1 MIKIVADTTSGISPE
16 RARELDIAY
25 IPQIIIFGDEA
36 YRDDTEIDNVTFL
49 QKLRSSPVLP
59 KTAAPQPPLYT
70 PIFEEYG
77 KPGNTIIVI
86 CPSAEVSG
94 TVRSAT
100 IAAQDFPDADI
111 RILDTRTIGSGL
123 ASIVLQAVEWAKQG
137 MDADELVQKIM
148 EMSTRQ
154 KVYFL
159 VDTLEYLHKGGR
171 IGGAQKLVGG
181 ILQVKPILTLRNG
194 RAEAAESQRTK
205 QRALARLKELVVN
218 EYPKNQNGYLTIMH
232 GGVEEEAIAL
242 ATDLAKLLNL
252 QPEEIPIYFLPPA
265 ILVHAGPGVL
275 ATSFFTQSQT

>member
-1 MIKIVADTTSGISPE
+1 MIKIVADTTSGIPPE
-16 RARELDIAY
+16 KARELGIAY
-25 IPQIIIFGDEA
+25 IPQIIIFGNEA

-70 PIFEEYG
+70 PIYQEFG
-77 KPGNTIIVI
+77 QKGNTIVVI

-100 IAAQDFPDADI
+100 IAAQDFPEADI
-111 RILDTRTIGSGL
+111 RILDTRTIGAGL
-123 ASIVLQAVEWAKQG
+123 ASLVLKAVEWVNQG
-137 MDADELVQKIM
+137 MGADELVQKIM
-148 EMSTRQ
+148 EMSARE

-181 ILQVKPILTLRNG
+181 ILQVKPILTLKNG

-205 QRALARLKELVVN
+205 QRAVARLKELVITD
-218 EYPKNQNGYLTIMH
+218 YPKDRNGYLSIMH

-242 ATDLAKLLNL
+242 AKDLATQLNVK
-252 QPEEIPIYFLPPA
+252 PENIPIYFLPPA

-275 ATSFFTQSQT
+275 GVSFFT

>member
-16 RARELDIAY
+16 KARELGIAY

-100 IAAQDFPDADI
+100 VAAQDFPGADI
-111 RILDTRTIGSGL
+111 RILDTKTIG
-123 ASIVLQAVEWAKQG
+123 
-137 MDADELVQKIM
+137 
-148 EMSTRQ
+148 
-154 KVYFL
+154 
-159 VDTLEYLHKGGR
+159 
-171 IGGAQKLVGG
+171 
-181 ILQVKPILTLRNG
+181 
-194 RAEAAESQRTK
+194 
-205 QRALARLKELVVN
+205 
-218 EYPKNQNGYLTIMH
+218 
-232 GGVEEEAIAL
+232 
-242 ATDLAKLLNL
+242 
-252 QPEEIPIYFLPPA
+252 
-265 ILVHAGPGVL
+265 
-275 ATSFFTQSQT
+275 

>member
-1 MIKIVADTTSGISPE
+1 MIKIVADTTSGIPPE
-16 RARELDIAY
+16 KARELGIAY

-59 KTAAPQPPLYT
+59 KTAAPQPLLYT
-70 PIFEEYG
+70 PIYQEFG
-77 KPGNTIIVI
+77 QKGNTIVVI

-100 IAAQDFPDADI
+100 IAAQDFPEADI
-111 RILDTRTIGSGL
+111 RILDTRTIGAGL
-123 ASIVLQAVEWAKQG
+123 ASLVLKAVEWVNQG
-137 MDADELVQKIM
+137 MGADELVQKIM
-148 EMSTRQ
+148 EMSARE

-181 ILQVKPILTLRNG
+181 ILQVKPILTLKNG

-205 QRALARLKELVVN
+205 QRAVARLKELVITD
-218 EYPKNQNGYLTIMH
+218 YPKDRNGYLSIMH

-242 ATDLAKLLNL
+242 AKDLAAQLNMK
-252 QPEEIPIYFLPPA
+252 PENIPIYFLPPA

-275 ATSFFTQSQT
+275 GVSFFT

>member
-1 MIKIVADTTSGISPE
+1 MIKIVADTTSGIPPKK
-16 RARELDIAY
+16 AQELDIAY

-49 QKLRSSPVLP
+49 QKLRASPVLP
-59 KTAAPQPPLYT
+59 KTAAPQPSLYT
-70 PIFEEYG
+70 PIYQEFG
-77 KPGNTIIVI
+77 QKGNTIVVI

-100 IAAQDFPDADI
+100 IAAQDFPEADI
-111 RILDTRTIGSGL
+111 RILDTRTIGAGL
-123 ASIVLQAVEWAKQG
+123 ASLVLQAVEWVNQG
-137 MDADELVQKIM
+137 MGADELVKKLM

-181 ILQVKPILTLRNG
+181 ILQVKPILTLKNG

-205 QRALARLKELVVN
+205 QRALARLKELVITD
-218 EYPKNQNGYLTIMH
+218 YPKNQNGYLSIMH

-242 ATDLAKLLNL
+242 AKDLGTQLNIK
-252 QPEEIPIYFLPPA
+252 PEDIPIYFLPPA

-275 ATSFFTQSQT
+275 GVSFFMQQ

>member
-16 RARELDIAY
+16 KARELGIAY

-100 IAAQDFPDADI
+100 VAAQDFPGADI
-111 RILDTRTIGSGL
+111 RILDTKTIGSGL
-123 ASIVLQAVEWAKQG
+123 ASIVLQAVEWAGQG
-137 MDADELVQKIM
+137 MEADELVQKVM

-218 EYPKNQNGYLTIMH
+218 DYPKNHNGYLTIMH
-232 GGVEEEAIAL
+232 GGVEEEALAL
-242 ATDLAKLLNL
+242 AKDLANLLNL
-252 QPEEIPIYFLPPA
+252 KPEDIPIYFLPPA

-275 ATSFFTQSQT
+275 ATSFFTQPHT